1 MNSTRKGTNCSRTN
15 VELQK
20 LPHIVVGRRQL
31 EEEHELTN
39 AQLSSTTILAHK
51 P

>member
-1 MNSTRKGTNCSRTN
+1 MNI
-15 VELQK
+15 EPQE
-20 LPHIVVGRRQL
+20 LPHIVIGRRKM

-39 AQLSSTTILAHK
+39 TQQFCATILAHK